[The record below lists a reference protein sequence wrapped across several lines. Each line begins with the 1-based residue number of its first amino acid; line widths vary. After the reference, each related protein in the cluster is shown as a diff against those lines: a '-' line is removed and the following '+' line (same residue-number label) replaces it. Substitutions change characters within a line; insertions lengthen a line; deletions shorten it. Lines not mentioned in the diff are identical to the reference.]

1 MRCMELSSLAGGRP
15 KDQPSVGGH
24 TPGSPEV
31 SIPVIARAL
40 REEYGLEVVETTP
53 AGGELDM
60 NLRVET
66 QSGRFLVKIGAPRSE
81 NDGWRDEILR
91 HVARVAPRLPVPR
104 IIQGQRGSAVTQL
117 FDGDDAWEMRVFNWL
132 DGDLLANVSPTLELL
147 GDLGRTS
154 AELTEALATF
164 DDTSMATHP
173 WDLRTATET
182 LQDNIPFLRST
193 DRADAVRRILDRLHA
208 VRPRLEQ
215 SPLATV
221 HHDLNDHNVL
231 VVTDAEGRQRISG
244 ILDFNDALRT
254 YRVADVAIAAGYAM
268 LRQPAPIDAAAAVV
282 NGYHSH
288 SALSDDELEAVFPL
302 AATRLCLNATLWTLR
317 TADLP
322 HTEAAKYGRRRMA
335 DTWPMVEHISTVD
348 PRWALD
354 RIRRACGLP

>member
-1 MRCMELSSLAGGRP
+1 
-15 KDQPSVGGH
+15 
-24 TPGSPEV
+24 
-31 SIPVIARAL
+31 
-40 REEYGLEVVETTP
+40 
-53 AGGELDM
+53 
-60 NLRVET
+60 
-66 QSGRFLVKIGAPRSE
+66 
-81 NDGWRDEILR
+81 
-91 HVARVAPRLPVPR
+91 
-104 IIQGQRGSAVTQL
+104 VTQF
-117 FDGDDAWEMRVFNWL
+117 FDGADAWQMRVFNWL
-132 DGDLLANVSPTLELL
+132 EGDLLANISPTLDLL

-164 DDTSMATHP
+164 DGTSMATHP
-173 WDLRTATET
+173 WDLRTATAT

-193 DRADAVRRILDRLHA
+193 ERADAVRRILDTLDA

-268 LRQPAPIDAAAAVV
+268 LRQSAPVDAAAAVV

-288 SALSDDELEAVFPL
+288 SALSDGELEVVFPL

-317 TADLP
+317 TVHK
-322 HTEAAKYGRRRMA
+322 HTEAAEYGQRRMA
-335 DTWPMVEHISTVD
+335 DTWPMVEHVSTVN

>member
-1 MRCMELSSLAGGRP
+1 MEISSIAAGRP
-15 KDQPSVGGH
+15 KDQPSVDGN
-24 TPGSPEV
+24 TPGSPDV
-31 SIPVIARAL
+31 PIPVIARAL
-40 REEYGLEVVETTP
+40 REAYGLEVLETKL
-53 AGGELDM
+53 AGGEVDM
-60 NLRVET
+60 NLQVET
-66 QSGRFLVKIGAPRSE
+66 QRGRFLVKIGAPRSE
-81 NDGWRDEILR
+81 DEGWRDEILR
-91 HVARVAPRLPVPR
+91 HVARMAPGLPTPR
-104 IIQGQRGSAVTQL
+104 IFESRRGSASTQF
-117 FDGDDAWEMRVFNWL
+117 FDGADEWQMRVFNWL
-132 DGDLLANVSPTLELL
+132 EGDLLANISPTLDLL

-193 DRADAVRRILDRLHA
+193 ERADAVRRILDTLHVA
-208 VRPRLEQ
+208 QSRLEQ

-231 VVTDAEGRQRISG
+231 VTTDVEGRQRISG

-268 LRQPAPIDAAAAVV
+268 LRQPAPVDAAAAVV

-288 SALSDDELEAVFPL
+288 SALSDDELEALFPL
-302 AATRLCLNATLWTLR
+302 AATRLCLNATLWTRR
-317 TADLP
+317 TSELE
-322 HTEAAKYGRRRMA
+322 HTEAVKYGRRRMA

-354 RIRRACGLP
+354 RIRRACGVA

>member
-1 MRCMELSSLAGGRP
+1 MEISSVDRP
-15 KDQPSVGGH
+15 KDRPSVDG
-24 TPGSPEV
+24 TPGFPDV
-31 SIPVIARAL
+31 PIPVVARAL
-40 REEYGLEVVETTP
+40 REAYGLEIVETTL
-53 AGGELDM
+53 AGGEVDM
-60 NLRVET
+60 NLRVDT
-66 QSGRFLVKIGAPRSE
+66 QSGRYLVKIGAPRSDD
-81 NDGWRDEILR
+81 DGWRDEILR
-91 HVARVAPRLPVPR
+91 HVARVAPGLPVPR
-104 IIQGQRGSAVTQL
+104 IIESHRGSASTQL
-117 FDGDDAWEMRVFNWL
+117 FEGADAWQLRVFNWL
-132 DGDLLANVSPTLELL
+132 EGNLLANVSPTLDLL
-147 GDLGRTS
+147 ADLGRTS

-182 LQDNIPFLRST
+182 LQDNIPFLRSAE
-193 DRADAVRRILDRLHA
+193 RADAVRRILDTLHA

-231 VVTDAEGRQRISG
+231 VVTDEEGRQRISG

-254 YRVADVAIAAGYAM
+254 YRIADVAIAAGYAM
-268 LRQPAPIDAAAAVV
+268 LRQSAPVDAAAAVV

-317 TADLP
+317 TADLE
-322 HTEAAKYGRRRMA
+322 HTEAAKYGQRRMA

-354 RIRRACGLP
+354 RIRRACGLA